1 MRKGRFLPW
10 SGDDKNCSRFE
21 YRKNGIFVATSPGP
35 CQIAMT
41 SLDFRLRAVPL
52 RSVKSKLGRTGESE
66 LQSSLSSAGLEKS
79 ASNNEQTPPRRE
91 ALPGGGGLFARLNFK
106 TPRVRVYKCV
116 SIIVGFAVT
125 VAISFYALSLLF
137 GSCRL
142 SDFTLAGPQDSLFY
156 SFPWKSWNWLM
167 HYCPTVRTVNLIIS
181 WKRPCFLNKLKL
193 ISLRSSSIKQ

>member
-1 MRKGRFLPW
+1 
-10 SGDDKNCSRFE
+10 
-21 YRKNGIFVATSPGP
+21 
-35 CQIAMT
+35 MT

-116 SIIVGFAVT
+116 SIIVGFAIT
-125 VAISFYALSLLF
+125 VAISFYALSFLF